1 MRNGV
6 PSRNEH
12 FELHQK
18 MLPNE
23 SLLFVGYVIKK
34 ALLSLTSLRK
44 QPAFCN
50 ATTGYPS
57 KWRFRNKRRNSML
70 MTGHYPDLG
79 SASDWL
85 KICFHRLGVTTH
97 ICLVTRHQY
106 GNSALVSR
114 TSFRGETSC
123 GVVLSRLFSQVSLW
137 YIARKLQND

>member
-6 PSRNEH
+6 PFRNEH

-34 ALLSLTSLRK
+34 ALLSLTSLSK

-57 KWRFRNKRRNSML
+57 K
-70 MTGHYPDLG
+70 
-79 SASDWL
+79 
-85 KICFHRLGVTTH
+85 
-97 ICLVTRHQY
+97 
-106 GNSALVSR
+106 
-114 TSFRGETSC
+114 
-123 GVVLSRLFSQVSLW
+123 
-137 YIARKLQND
+137 

>member
-18 MLPNE
+18 MLPTE
-23 SLLFVGYVIKK
+23 SLLFVGNVIKK
-34 ALLSLTSLRK
+34 ALLSLISLRK

-50 ATTGYPS
+50 VTTGYPS
-57 KWRFRNKRRNSML
+57 KLRFRNKRRNSML

-79 SASDWL
+79 SASDSL
-85 KICFHRLGVTTH
+85 KICFNRLGVTTH

-106 GNSALVSR
+106 GISALVSQ

-123 GVVLSRLFSQVSLW
+123 GVV
-137 YIARKLQND
+137 